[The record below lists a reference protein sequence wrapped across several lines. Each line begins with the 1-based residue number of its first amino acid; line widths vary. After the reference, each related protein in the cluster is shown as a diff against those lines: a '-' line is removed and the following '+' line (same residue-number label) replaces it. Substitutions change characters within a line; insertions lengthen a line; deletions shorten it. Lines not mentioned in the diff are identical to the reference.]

1 MRREAVMAPAN
12 KTFQVTIRNSG
23 QTIACAV
30 DRTILQ
36 AAVAAGVDY
45 PYACATGNCATC
57 ISKLEEGK
65 VSLLPHGDA
74 ALGKA
79 QLKSGLTLACRARPR
94 SDVTINWLARRAS

>member
-1 MRREAVMAPAN
+1 MRREAVMAPAK

-23 QTIACAV
+23 QTIACAA

-36 AAVAAGVDY
+36 AAVAAGVYY

-57 ISKLEEGK
+57 ISRLEEGK
-65 VSLLPHGDA
+65 VSLLPHSDA

-94 SDVTINWLARRAS
+94 SDVTINWLARATS

>member
-1 MRREAVMAPAN
+1 MRREALMARSP

-23 QTIACAV
+23 QTIACAT

-36 AAVAAGVDY
+36 AAIAAGVDY

-57 ISKLEEGK
+57 VSRLEHGK
-65 VSLLPHGDA
+65 VSLLPHSDA

-94 SDVTINWLARRAS
+94 SDLTVNWLARAGG

>member
-1 MRREAVMAPAN
+1 MARAP
-12 KTFQVTIRNSG
+12 KTFQITIRNSDR
-23 QTIACAV
+23 TITCAT

-36 AAVAAGVDY
+36 AAIAAGVDY

-57 ISKLEEGK
+57 ISRIEDGR

-94 SDVTINWLARRAS
+94 SDVTINWLARAGR

>member
-1 MRREAVMAPAN
+1 MRREAVMAPAS

-23 QTIACAV
+23 QTIACAA

-57 ISKLEEGK
+57 ISRLEDGK
-65 VSLLPHGDA
+65 VSLLPHSDA
-74 ALGKA
+74 ALGRA

-94 SDVTINWLARRAS
+94 SDVTINWLARAAS

>member
-1 MRREAVMAPAN
+1 MRREAVMARAS
-12 KTFQVTIRNSG
+12 KTFQITIRNNDR
-23 QTIACAV
+23 TIACAA

-36 AAVAAGVDY
+36 AAIAAGVDY

-57 ISKLEEGK
+57 ISRIEDGR

-94 SDVTINWLARRAS
+94 SNVTINWLARAGR

>member
-1 MRREAVMAPAN
+1 MRRETLMARTP
-12 KTFQVTIRNSG
+12 KTFQIAIRNSG
-23 QTIACAV
+23 QTIACAT

-36 AAVAAGVDY
+36 AAIAAGIDY
-45 PYACATGNCATC
+45 PYACATGNCATS

-79 QLKSGLTLACRARPR
+79 QVKSGLTLACRARPR
-94 SDVTINWLARRAS
+94 SDVTVNWLARAGR

>member
-1 MRREAVMAPAN
+1 MARAP

-23 QTIACAV
+23 QTIECAT

-36 AAVAAGVDY
+36 AAIAAGIDY

-57 ISKLEEGK
+57 ISRLDGK
-65 VSLLPHGDA
+65 VSLLPHSDA
-74 ALGKA
+74 CLGKA

-94 SDVTINWLARRAS
+94 SDVTVNWLARAGG

>member
-23 QTIACAV
+23 QTIACAA

-36 AAVAAGVDY
+36 AAIAAGIDY

-57 ISKLEEGK
+57 VSKLEEGK
-65 VSLLPHGDA
+65 CRSAAGDA
-74 ALGKA
+74 PWKGAGESGRRCLSCSAA
-79 QLKSGLTLACRARPR
+79 QRRA
-94 SDVTINWLARRAS
+94 INWLD

>member
-1 MRREAVMAPAN
+1 MRREALMARSP

-23 QTIACAV
+23 QTIACAT

-36 AAVAAGVDY
+36 AAIAAGVDY

-57 ISKLEEGK
+57 VSKLENGK
-65 VSLLPHGDA
+65 VSLLPHSDA
-74 ALGKA
+74 ALGKV

-94 SDVTINWLARRAS
+94 SDVTVNWLARAGS